1 MHWSILAF
9 SACSCCSSEQRA
21 LSRQKV
27 SWVHGGFAPSHL
39 GCLYASKCLG
49 WGVGLSTI
57 LQGILCTTS
66 PAALGL
72 QSLATTPAALGG
84 HPTPETVLVFP
95 LCFEGTKD
103 LIVWVWSVK
112 GQTCRLLR
120 NWVLLPAVCTQQGQ
134 IQTPTCSDLF
144 LAGWM
149 FLQSVSLQLLSQGP
163 HRYSWIR
170 VSYLL
175 YLPVPQR

>member
-95 LCFEGTKD
+95 LCFEGRKD
-103 LIVWVWSVK
+103 LIVCVAREGADLQAAPQPSAAACRVHTARPDSDTHMLWPISSWVDVSAKRFPSVVVP
-112 GQTCRLLR
+112 G
-120 NWVLLPAVCTQQGQ
+120 PTQVQLDQG
-134 IQTPTCSDLF
+134 
-144 LAGWM
+144 
-149 FLQSVSLQLLSQGP
+149 
-163 HRYSWIR
+163 
-170 VSYLL
+170 
-175 YLPVPQR
+175 